1 MKQNVTR
8 LNSNKSVRVQM
19 SYIRNNYKRN
29 MNNNRSRWLSR
40 KYKNS
45 KIKRRSLRKVD

>member
-8 LNSNKSVRVQM
+8 LNSNKSVKVQM

-29 MNNNRSRWLSR
+29 MSNNKSRWLNKR
-40 KYKNS
+40 YKNN
-45 KIKRRSLRKVD
+45 KIKRRSLRKED